1 MRCEWFVMFLF
12 RLVTDGRDL
21 WECILGLHWLASG
34 MTGHI
39 PNGQSSLP
47 YKAIDNPCQK
57 ELDALCTDICR
68 FIVWWVSAHL
78 PFFVGTNFSIPVF
91 CVLTWRFWN
100 FLVVVSYCSSVPN
113 KARVGHYSSF
123 KSWPS
128 YVVDGQG
135 GMLSYH
141 SGVLGNP
148 KVHQGGPMALG
159 GLNPN
164 VIQEWSLKYDHTM
177 RCCQVS
183 HLILSWTVSAGL
195 QLSQVSVTYAY
206 LKGITNS

>member
-39 PNGQSSLP
+39 PNGQSSLA
-47 YKAIDNPCQK
+47 YKAMDNPCQK
-57 ELDALCTDICR
+57 ELDAHCTDICR

-91 CVLTWRFWN
+91 CVLNWRFWK

-113 KARVGHYSSF
+113 KASLCHYSSI

-128 YVVDGQG
+128 YVVDCQVV
-135 GMLSYH
+135 LSWYH
-141 SGVLGNP
+141 SDVFGNP
-148 KVHQGGPMALG
+148 TKHQGGPMALC
-159 GLNPN
+159 
-164 VIQEWSLKYDHTM
+164 V
-177 RCCQVS
+177 V
-183 HLILSWTVSAGL
+183 LILVSYRNGHKNTTTQWDVVKL
-195 QLSQVSVTYAY
+195 
-206 LKGITNS
+206 GIWSCLELFPLAFGFHNSLWHLHI